1 MNDSTD
7 DPKTLLARR
16 QNPPGRLD
24 GIARSLPAMQ
34 RAEKLQRRA
43 SRAGFDWPDIEP
55 VFDKL
60 YEEIDEL
67 KEAWGK
73 AAENPVHQ
81 DDVEDELGDLLFV
94 VVNLARFLKVN
105 PEQALNRTNHKF
117 DARFRA
123 IEALLAQQGRTL
135 EEEAPEALD
144 ALWQSVKGVEKKDRV
159 GSR

>member
-1 MNDSTD
+1 MNHSIDALKS
-7 DPKTLLARR
+7 LMARR
-16 QNPPGRLD
+16 RDVPGRLD

-34 RAEKLQRRA
+34 RAEELQRRA

-60 YEEIDEL
+60 YEEIAEL
-67 KEAWGK
+67 KEAWGN

-81 DDVEDELGDLLFV
+81 DNVEDELGDLLFV

-135 EEEAPEALD
+135 EDEAAEVLD
-144 ALWQSVKGVEKKDRV
+144 ALWQSVKGVEKKDRTDD
-159 GSR
+159 R